1 MMNLTYE
8 NIKKTKSNLN
18 FPSELFINGKYQKS
32 ISEKSFENISPIDG
46 KIINKVFLAHQ
57 KDVDLA
63 VSIARE
69 SFNKGHWSNLS
80 PGQRK
85 KILLKFATL
94 LERDRLELALL
105 DTIDMGKAINDTYN
119 ADLPTSIDNIE
130 WYAEIIDKLFD
141 DISPSSKE
149 YMGLI
154 TKEPI
159 GVVAAIVPWNYPLW
173 MAIWKIAPALI
184 TGNSVILKPA
194 EQSPMS
200 AIKIGA
206 LLSEAGVPDGVF
218 SVLPGDGPI
227 TGKSLCL
234 HNDVDCVAFTGSG
247 EVGKLV
253 LQYSGQSNMKRVQLE
268 CGGKSPNI
276 IFADCSD
283 LDSAAE
289 ASAYAIFGNQGEVCS
304 AGSRL
309 IVQKEIEKDFLDK
322 VAKISETMKPADPLD
337 PSSFAG
343 AIVSSEQLEK
353 INKYVN
359 IGKEEG
365 AEIKVGGN
373 ITMKETGGCYFEPTI
388 FKNVENSM
396 KIAQEEI
403 FGPVLT
409 AISFNNFDEAISI
422 ANDTEYGLA
431 AGVWT
436 KDINKAI
443 KASREIRAGTVY
455 INNYEE
461 GVDSTI
467 PLGGYKQSG
476 IGRDN
481 GYQALENYLQVKS
494 TWIKVS

>member
-1 MMNLTYE
+1 MNLNYQLVKE
-8 NIKKTKSNLN
+8 KKSKLN
-18 FPSELFINGKYQKS
+18 FPSDLFIGGNYQKS
-32 ISEKSFENISPIDG
+32 ISKKSFDNISPIDG
-46 KIINKVFLAHQ
+46 KIINQISFAQQDDIDRAVDTARKVF
-57 KDVDLA
+57 
-63 VSIARE
+63 E
-69 SFNKGHWSNLS
+69 KGYWSNMP

-85 KILLKFATL
+85 KILLKFAQL
-94 LERDRLELALL
+94 IERDRLELSLL
-105 DTIDMGKAINDTYN
+105 DTIDMGKTINDTYN

-206 LLSEAGVPDGVF
+206 LLTEAGLPDGVF
-218 SVLPGDGPI
+218 SVLPGDGPM
-227 TGKSLCL
+227 TGKQLCL
-234 HNDVDCVAFTGSG
+234 HNDIDCIAFTGSG

-276 IFADCSD
+276 IFADCKD
-283 LDSAAE
+283 LDTAAE

-309 IVQKEIEKDFLDK
+309 IIQKEIEKDFINRLI
-322 VAKISETMKPADPLD
+322 KISRKMQPGDPFDPA
-337 PSSFAG
+337 SFAG
-343 AIVSSEQLEK
+343 AIVNNEQLEK

-365 AEIKVGGN
+365 ANIEVGGN
-373 ITMKETGGCYFEPTI
+373 ITMKDTGGSYFEPTI
-388 FKNVENSM
+388 FTNVDNKM
-396 KIAQEEI
+396 RVAQEEI

-409 AISFNNFDEAISI
+409 TLTFSTFEEAISI
-422 ANDTEYGLA
+422 ANDSKYGLA

-443 KASREIRAGTVY
+443 KASRQIRAGTVY

-461 GVDSTI
+461 GMDSTI

-476 IGRDN
+476 IGRDS
-481 GYQALENYLQVKS
+481 GYQALDNYLQVKS
-494 TWIKVS
+494 TWAKIS

>member
-1 MMNLTYE
+1 
-8 NIKKTKSNLN
+8 
-18 FPSELFINGKYQKS
+18 
-32 ISEKSFENISPIDG
+32 
-46 KIINKVFLAHQ
+46 
-57 KDVDLA
+57 
-63 VSIARE
+63 
-69 SFNKGHWSNLS
+69 
-80 PGQRK
+80 
-85 KILLKFATL
+85 
-94 LERDRLELALL
+94 
-105 DTIDMGKAINDTYN
+105 MGKTINDTFN

-218 SVLPGDGPI
+218 SVLPGDGPT

-234 HNDVDCVAFTGSG
+234 HHDVDCVAFTGSG

-276 IFADCSD
+276 IFADCPD

-322 VAKISETMKPADPLD
+322 VSKISETMKPADPLD
-337 PSSFAG
+337 PNSFAG
-343 AIVSSEQLEK
+343 AIVNSEQLEK

-388 FKNVENSM
+388 FKNVKNNM

-409 AISFNNFDEAISI
+409 TLTFTNFDEAISI

-494 TWIKVS
+494 TWIKIS

>member
-1 MMNLTYE
+1 MTLNYNLVKE
-8 NIKKTKSNLN
+8 KKLQLN
-18 FPSELFINGKYQKS
+18 FPSDLFIDGHYKKS
-32 ISEKSFENISPIDG
+32 ISENYFDNISPIDG
-46 KIINKVFLAHQ
+46 KIINQISFAQQADIDK
-57 KDVDLA
+57 A
-63 VSIARE
+63 VSSARQVFE
-69 SFNKGHWSNLS
+69 KGHWSNM
-80 PGQRK
+80 PPRQRK
-85 KILLKFATL
+85 KILLRFAQL
-94 LERDRLELALL
+94 IERDRLELSLL
-105 DTIDMGKAINDTYN
+105 DTIDMGKTINDTYN

-141 DISPSSKE
+141 DISPSSKK

-206 LLSEAGVPDGVF
+206 LLAEAGLPNGVF

-227 TGKSLCL
+227 TGKQLCL
-234 HNDVDCVAFTGSG
+234 HNDIDCVAFTGSG

-276 IFADCSD
+276 IFADCDD
-283 LDSAAE
+283 LDAAAE

-309 IVQKEIEKDFLDK
+309 IIQKEIEKDFIK
-322 VAKISETMKPADPLD
+322 RVAAISEKMQPGDPFD
-337 PSSFAG
+337 PESFAG
-343 AIVSSEQLEK
+343 AIVNNEQLEK
-353 INKYVN
+353 INKYIN

-365 AEIKVGGN
+365 ARVEVGGN
-373 ITMKETGGCYFEPTI
+373 ITMKDTGGSYFEPTI
-388 FKNVENSM
+388 FTNVNNKM
-396 KIAQEEI
+396 RVAQEEI

-409 AISFNNFDEAISI
+409 TLTFSTFEEAILI
-422 ANDTEYGLA
+422 ANDSQYGLA

-443 KASREIRAGTVY
+443 KASRKIRAGTVY

-476 IGRDN
+476 IGRDS
-481 GYQALENYLQVKS
+481 GYQALDNYLQVKS
-494 TWIKVS
+494 TWAKIS